1 MDKEYTPEELQRLHK
16 ELYGILE
23 EIIRV
28 CKKCNIPYFIQGGTA
43 IGAFFEE
50 AILPW
55 DDDIDVGMTRSNYE
69 RFLSEAPK
77 ELGADY
83 FLQSPITEVHT
94 PFYFAKVRK
103 NNTLFVEKDFS
114 SLPIHHGIY
123 VDVFPFDK
131 VTDNLRLQ
139 KIHRL
144 VCNFFNCCFMG
155 KEIWMWK
162 HCGKCEVEHPTNRGV
177 VPCFLNRVVNT
188 LFSKKTI
195 YRILSSI
202 QGCFNS
208 WNTTYYNM
216 VLMPRDHISVKDIE
230 HPQEVSF
237 GHLRVVAPSDLETYL
252 NHHYR
257 NLRRYIP
264 KEEQQ
269 NHRPMYLSFDAKLEK
284 INLETFCHS

>member
-1 MDKEYTPEELQRLHK
+1 MDKEYTPEELRRLHK

-69 RFLSEAPK
+69 RFLLEAPK
-77 ELGADY
+77 ELGEDY

-103 NNTLFVEKDFS
+103 HNTLFVEKDFS
-114 SLPIHHGIY
+114 RLPIHHGIY

-131 VTDNLRLQ
+131 VTDNLWLQ
-139 KIHRL
+139 KLHRL
-144 VCNFFNCCFMG
+144 ICNFLNCCFMG
-155 KEIWMWK
+155 KEVWMWK

-177 VPCFLNRVVNT
+177 VPCFFNRVVDT

-195 YRILSSI
+195 YRMLSLM

-237 GHLRVVAPSDLETYL
+237 GHLRVVAPSDLKTYL
-252 NHHYR
+252 NHHYK

-284 INLETFCHS
+284 NKP

>member
-83 FLQSPITEVHT
+83 FLQSPITEAHT

-131 VTDNLRLQ
+131 VTDNLWLQ
-139 KIHRL
+139 KLHRL
-144 VCNFFNCCFMG
+144 ICNFLNCCFMG

-162 HCGKCEVEHPTNRGV
+162 HCGKCEVEHPTNRGKI
-177 VPCFLNRVVNT
+177 PCFLNRVVDT

-195 YRILSSI
+195 YRMLSLI

-284 INLETFCHS
+284 NKP